1 MSSQEIII
9 EEGVLKG
16 AILHSLWLRERLSG
30 DEFVDPNNLQRLYE
44 PSLLDENLLIDNYAI
59 KDNFLSITFSDGVKG
74 KINVDELYQEI
85 NSIDAIPKKKF
96 GKKTTLYKY
105 SIIIKF
111 LKDSESLIQMLETF
125 YEYGYVIIE
134 NTQAEENEV
143 IKFC

>member
-1 MSSQEIII
+1 MSSQEILI

-16 AILHSLWLRERLSG
+16 TILHCLWLRERLSG

-44 PSLLDENLLIDNYAI
+44 PSLLDENLLIDAYEI
-59 KDNFLSITFSDGVKG
+59 KDNFLIITFSDGVKG

-105 SIIIKF
+105 SIIIRF
-111 LKDSESLIQMLETF
+111 LKIRK
-125 YEYGYVIIE
+125 
-134 NTQAEENEV
+134 A
-143 IKFC
+143 